1 MLQKHTLCMYNGEV
15 NYKNLLS
22 FDCLSWFTSELW
34 CSAPIVYYR
43 GLHQIKTNTLHRW
56 SSRFFHLCEIRLPLH
71 HSLVWTYFIAWTR
84 RQSLMSTLVV
94 HVLVCGART
103 IIVAQVLTDQN
114 WHQTIHAKLMLKDQ
128 WTMQTL
134 WFRYLNQRFLR
145 NRYIHSQAAC
155 FSWFAPE
162 RVDLVLLVS
171 TWITI
176 DFPKRKKRKY
186 LLDVNVMKL
195 TGYMR
200 GT

>member
-1 MLQKHTLCMYNGEV
+1 MEQPILPFMWNSTTT
-15 NYKNLLS
+15 
-22 FDCLSWFTSELW
+22 TSQFGLNIFY
-34 CSAPIVYYR
+34 CINIYR
-43 GLHQIKTNTLHRW
+43 RH
-56 SSRFFHLCEIRLPLH
+56 
-71 HSLVWTYFIAWTR
+71 
-84 RQSLMSTLVV
+84 SLMSTLVV

-155 FSWFAPE
+155 FSLCAPE
-162 RVDLVLLVS
+162 SVDLVLLVS

-176 DFPKRKKRKY
+176 DFPKR
-186 LLDVNVMKL
+186 NVMKL

-200 GT
+200 ET